1 MAGQDQTHPQE
12 KKDSEIVNRLLRSQ
26 PEPRNLA
33 DLARLLIRYQGF
45 PGAREIQRN
54 LRLVLQQWQLTEE
67 SLFEQTRHLYATGQ
81 VYQKRKGEEQQDW
94 S

>member
-26 PEPRNLA
+26 PEPKNLA

-67 SLFEQTRHLYATGQ
+67 SLFEQTRQLYAAGQ
-81 VYQKRKGEEQQDW
+81 VYQKRKGEEEQDW